1 MHVPGGVAHPPR
13 PLTVADACG
22 LSAGISASAR
32 AVSDADPVLTR
43 AALEARSDQGKVTTK
58 EEKSRKIRIA
68 SMTELVGVM
77 PLQAIAH
84 HAGVPVEQLATM
96 DSHRIAQH
104 MLAHGKPS
112 LWVPNTID
120 GLRRAWVRFMLWLER
135 RGVPHNGMEFD
146 AVTLGEFLDHVA
158 AEAAAKAEGR
168 AEKARLADARA
179 RARAAANG
187 EPPPPPKRYNDGAFA
202 EHAVIVKLQ
211 MMTNHFGVKLPFEQA
226 RARRDAPRRPPMPTP
241 AFTPGIMFRVYAF
254 VAHVAKEWKAGRLSV
269 SRPRG
274 MQPHQRSL
282 LFHGAVAAYM
292 VFATLSCNRM
302 EQVNNCYV
310 EGEVGD
316 FIHGVLCLD
325 KNPKPEKRQARPFW
339 MRTRGFDGET
349 VWFEFLKAVLSDV
362 VTGCFI
368 CRDYDGHSGDPRDA
382 TRFLHN
388 ALDGPRLVHA
398 IACVIARVCNVDFET
413 AKRWA
418 LHSARHFLME
428 CSSARKVHAL
438 RAVEIGRWS
447 GSTAQDKDLT
457 PNQRLNQRHVLAAG
471 KMPEAYAPSTKV
483 DRVKEI
489 LRDEMRVLDALWAKA
504 NSSPKGIEGIPVFG
518 DFSPLKEWM
527 ADPDAV

>member
-1 MHVPGGVAHPPR
+1 M
-13 PLTVADACG
+13 
-22 LSAGISASAR
+22 
-32 AVSDADPVLTR
+32 
-43 AALEARSDQGKVTTK
+43 
-58 EEKSRKIRIA
+58 A

-77 PLQAIAH
+77 PLQAIAN
-84 HAGVPVEQLATM
+84 HAGVPVARLATM
-96 DSHRIAQH
+96 GSHRIAQH

-135 RGVPHNGMEFD
+135 RGIPHNGMEFD
-146 AVTLGEFLDHVA
+146 AVTLGEFLDQVA

-168 AEKARLADARA
+168 AEKARQADARA

-241 AFTPGIMFRVYAF
+241 AFTLGIMLRVYAF
-254 VAHVAKEWKAGRLSV
+254 AAHVAKEWKAGRLSV
-269 SRPRG
+269 NRPRG
-274 MQPHQRSL
+274 MQPNQRSL
-282 LFHGAVAAYM
+282 LFHGAVAVYM
-292 VFATLSCNRM
+292 VFATFSCNRM
-302 EQVNNCYV
+302 EQVNNCFV

-428 CSSARKVHAL
+428 CSNARKVHAL
-438 RAVEIGRWS
+438 RGVEIGRWS

-471 KMPEAYAPSTKV
+471 RMPEAYAPSTKV

-504 NSSPKGIEGIPVFG
+504 KSSPKGIEGIPVFG
-518 DFSPLKEWM
+518 DFSPLTEWM
-527 ADPDAV
+527 ADPNAV